1 MTTDTTRIENNQEET
16 SLNEHMQMR
25 RKNLEALRDAGVD
38 PYGEA
43 FSTDSKIGSIIDEYK
58 DMEESEEGPGVK
70 IAGRLMAFRSH
81 GKASFGDLVDVT
93 GAIQVYFKQ
102 NKLGSEKYNLLK
114 MVDIGDILGVEGTVF
129 KTRRGELTVFADNF
143 KVLSKAL
150 RPPPEKYHG
159 LKDVELRYRKRYV
172 DLLSNPD
179 VRQSFI
185 RRSRVIS
192 VIRNLLEE
200 KGFMEV
206 ETPSMST
213 LAGGASARPF
223 ITHHNALDMDLYF
236 RIATELYLKRCIVG
250 GLEKVFEIGRIFRNE
265 GIDTRHNP
273 EFTMLEL
280 YQAYGD
286 YTHMMDLTEEI
297 IAQSAREVNPGMT
310 VEIEGNTISLEPP
323 YQRITMEEAFR
334 KYGDVDIRQL
344 RDPQYAREQAKRFG
358 LDLERKDDT
367 AYIMDKLAAAVIEPH
382 LIQPTFLLDYPME
395 LSPLAKRKEEDPQF
409 TYRFELFINTWEIA
423 NAFSEL
429 NDPDDQR
436 QRFVDQVKKKELFK
450 DEEAHPYD
458 EDYVEALEYGMPPTG
473 GLGVGIDR
481 LIMLLSGTASIRD
494 VILFPLMKPR
504 KE

>member
-1 MTTDTTRIENNQEET
+1 
-16 SLNEHMQMR
+16 
-25 RKNLEALRDAGVD
+25 
-38 PYGEA
+38 
-43 FSTDSKIGSIIDEYK
+43 
-58 DMEESEEGPGVK
+58 
-70 IAGRLMAFRSH
+70 
-81 GKASFGDLVDVT
+81 
-93 GAIQVYFKQ
+93 
-102 NKLGSEKYNLLK
+102 
-114 MVDIGDILGVEGTVF
+114 
-129 KTRRGELTVFADNF
+129 
-143 KVLSKAL
+143 
-150 RPPPEKYHG
+150 
-159 LKDVELRYRKRYV
+159 
-172 DLLSNPD
+172 
-179 VRQSFI
+179 
-185 RRSRVIS
+185 
-192 VIRNLLEE
+192 
-200 KGFMEV
+200 MEV